1 MNLYGLLCIPI
12 KLNVISVVIVK
23 ICHPQEHKKCTNL
36 QKSVEESNKE
46 LNQLKQ
52 QHSFSRVDQCTQTNQ
67 SNSCNCDSSSSTK
80 SANEDPNEL
89 EALKK
94 YHEDLE
100 GTVSQLEVN
109 Y

>member
-1 MNLYGLLCIPI
+1 M
-12 KLNVISVVIVK
+12 
-23 ICHPQEHKKCTNL
+23 
-36 QKSVEESNKE
+36 EESNKE

-52 QHSFSRVDQCTQTNQ
+52 QQSFSRVDQCTQTNQ
-67 SNSCNCDSSSSTK
+67 SNSSCDCSNSTSSADED
-80 SANEDPNEL
+80 ANDL

>member
-1 MNLYGLLCIPI
+1 MGCYVSPLSY
-12 KLNVISVVIVK
+12 NVISVLVVEIYYS
-23 ICHPQEHKKCTNL
+23 QEHKKCTNL

-52 QHSFSRVDQCTQTNQ
+52 QQSFSRVDQCTQTNQ